1 MKRPLTTLFVLA
13 LVLPIAGA
21 SLAHE
26 NHVHERTPQR
36 AAVVPAAPARPAT
49 LSFDF
54 GVPFSL
60 VDHEGRRRTD
70 KDFRGRHM
78 LVFFGYAQCKS
89 ICPVGLGRMAQ
100 ALDEMGEAGDRI
112 QPVFITV
119 DPASDTPDVI
129 ARHVRGIHPRMIGLT
144 GTRDELRAAAKAYN
158 VEVKLLS
165 KPGDGEPIY
174 AHGSFI
180 FLMKPDG
187 GFATLFPPIMGPEAI
202 AASLR
207 RYVAR
212 NVE

>member
-1 MKRPLTTLFVLA
+1 MRLLISLFGLA
-13 LVLPIAGA
+13 LILSVAGA
-21 SLAHE
+21 SSAHE
-26 NHVHERTPQR
+26 NHVHERAA
-36 AAVVPAAPARPAT
+36 AAVAKTEPAT

-54 GVPFSL
+54 GGPFSL

-70 KDFRGRHM
+70 KDFHGRHM

-89 ICPVGLGRMAQ
+89 ICPVGLGHMAQ

-119 DPASDTPDVI
+119 DPANDTPDVI

-144 GTRDELRAAAKAYN
+144 GTTDEIRAAARAYN
-158 VEVKLLS
+158 LEAKLLS

-187 GFATLFPPIMGPEAI
+187 EFATLFPPIMGAEAI

-207 RYVAR
+207 KYVAQ